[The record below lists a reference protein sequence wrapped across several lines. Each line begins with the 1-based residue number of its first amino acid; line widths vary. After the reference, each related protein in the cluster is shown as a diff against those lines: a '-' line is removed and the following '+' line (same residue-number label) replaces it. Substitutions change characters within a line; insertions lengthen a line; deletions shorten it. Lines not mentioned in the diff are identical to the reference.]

1 VEAIIGSLRRII
13 MPRSRLWTFCLI
25 LAISGFLFSQTPS
38 IAAPEFKTGN
48 IIVDDEADE
57 ILSNWVRQLFKAAKL
72 KGYTPRVYLVVD
84 PELNAA
90 ATVGGIIIIHTG
102 LILNC
107 KNAGELL
114 GVLAHEVGH
123 IAGGHVSR
131 FDAAAQGALVPAAVA
146 LLLGGAAAVAT
157 GNSDPLVA
165 GIMGGSHLFE
175 RGLLKFS
182 RTQESSADQA
192 AMTYLDSL
200 GFPSQGFY
208 DFLKVIHD
216 KTIGYPTQ
224 MDPYALTHPMTSE
237 RLNSVQHHL
246 QHSTKLKSSIPTE
259 FEEQFQLLKAK
270 LSGFLEAPKTVEQ
283 KWGKSSQSTA
293 SQYALAVAAY
303 RTGQTQKSLA
313 LLEDLARSLKN
324 DGYVQELK
332 GQILFENGQIEESIN
347 SLEKAVSKKPK
358 AELIKVLLAQA
369 LLESQRP
376 DAISKAKQCLIPVTQ
391 THPDNAFAWRLLATA
406 YGKENDL
413 GMTAICLAEEALL
426 LQDYKL
432 AKTHAERAKKILP
445 QGSKG
450 TTKAEDILKNIAQQ
464 KPVLLQ

>member
-1 VEAIIGSLRRII
+1 MSL
-13 MPRSRLWTFCLI
+13 SRLWTVCLSLAMSGI
-25 LAISGFLFSQTPS
+25 LLTNTPS
-38 IAAPEFKTGN
+38 IAAPEFKRGN

-57 ILSNWVRQLFKAAKL
+57 ILSNWVKQLFHAAKL
-72 KGYTPRVYLVVD
+72 KGYSPRIYLIVD

-90 ATVGGIIIIHTG
+90 ATVGGIIIVHTG

-107 KNAGELL
+107 KNASELL

-131 FDAAAQGALVPAAVA
+131 FDDAAQGALVPAAAA
-146 LLLGGAAAVAT
+146 LLLGGAAAIAT
-157 GNSDPLVA
+157 GNTDPLVA
-165 GIMGGSHLFE
+165 GIMSGSHLFE

-200 GFPSQGFY
+200 GFSSQGFY

-237 RLNSVQHHL
+237 RLNSVHHHL
-246 QHSTKLKSSIPTE
+246 QSAKLKGSIPAE
-259 FEEQFQLLKAK
+259 FEDQFQLLKAK
-270 LSGFLEAPKTVEQ
+270 LSGFLECPKIVEQ
-283 KWGKSSQSTA
+283 KWGKSQTTA

-303 RTGQTQKSLA
+303 RNRQTQKAIA
-313 LLEDLARSLKN
+313 LLETLAKTLKN
-324 DGYVQELK
+324 DGYIQELK
-332 GQILFENGQIEESIN
+332 GQILFENGQIEESIG
-347 SLEKAVSKKPK
+347 SLEKASSKKPK

-369 LLESQRP
+369 LLESNRS
-376 DAISKAKQCLIPVTQ
+376 DAINKAKQHLIPVTQ
-391 THPDNAFAWRLLATA
+391 AHPDNAFAWRLLATA
-406 YGKENDL
+406 YGKENDM
-413 GMTAICLAEEALL
+413 GMAALCLAEEALL

-432 AKTHAERAKKILP
+432 AKTHADRAKRILP
-445 QGSKG
+445 SGSKG
-450 TTKAEDILKNIAQQ
+450 ATKTDDILKNIAQQ
-464 KPVLLQ
+464 KPAVLR